1 MVGGYITQTYRV
13 FYIMSTRQSIRFHR
27 ESHRDATLLKFLIW
41 LQCLGLNEKPKGQ
54 IHRTITF
61 AFCMLDAPKTLE
73 RALLNRQNKFSLSSL
88 LNFKLTNVSYLTLS
102 TLLRVS
108 ASLKKTAGQ
117 PRKVFPDQPSCSS
130 VCSSPVQ
137 SKRQAHKESYQ
148 GIYKI
153 CNITL
158 KSSVC
163 HYCLTHYIYFQKRI
177 Q

>member
-1 MVGGYITQTYRV
+1 MQTYRV

-61 AFCMLDAPKTLE
+61 AFCMLDVPKTLE

-108 ASLKKTAGQ
+108 ASLKKLQGSQ
-117 PRKVFPDQPSCSS
+117 ERCSLIS
-130 VCSSPVQ
+130 HPIHLSAHLLFNPKDRHIKSPTGASIKYVT
-137 SKRQAHKESYQ
+137 S
-148 GIYKI
+148 
-153 CNITL
+153 L
-158 KSSVC
+158 
-163 HYCLTHYIYFQKRI
+163 
-177 Q
+177 